1 MWVDVRDPLITL
13 NAEREHRLSQES
25 ALMARMINA
34 RFKTRRESFL
44 VRLPEQHCQNAEQK
58 TWRTPTKTAGSIVKK
73 HKDHVLGVE
82 RKVCAVLQNQDGQIL
97 VMGVTEPLEE
107 VNFTPVL

>member
-1 MWVDVRDPLITL
+1 MFGPMWVDVRDPLITL

-44 VRLPEQHCQNAEQK
+44 VRLPEQHCQNAVIF
-58 TWRTPTKTAGSIVKK
+58 PIHYFVPLFS
-73 HKDHVLGVE
+73 
-82 RKVCAVLQNQDGQIL
+82 IL
-97 VMGVTEPLEE
+97 VV
-107 VNFTPVL
+107 